1 MNSNNTSASTQA
13 QAPATDPEGR
23 MIVGVDLA
31 KKVFQ
36 VCYRIPGT
44 KKIINHQLTR
54 AKFREFLMDPNMP
67 RMLVAM
73 EACGSSHYWGNF
85 CLKYHHEPMIIPA
98 ETVHG
103 YQLGNKDDANDA
115 RCIWQVAF
123 MPGVKT
129 VRVRTP
135 DNMAMMALLR
145 FRETL
150 KKSKNM
156 LVSGVRAMLY
166 EMGKATPEGAEAV
179 MSKLKEFIEELD
191 REEPD
196 SLRSEVLKL
205 LATNACNRLKA
216 VISSEQTID
225 DFITGH
231 AGSDKDC
238 RLLMT
243 IPFIGPVA
251 ALAIATVMA
260 CPDNFGNG
268 RQFADYCGFAPC
280 HTGTGGKVAVLGLPA
295 KGNRCLKR
303 VLYEPAVGMYT
314 RAKLSLPGDDD
325 VPEALSDWIMSMS
338 DRKPMKKVVCAIA
351 NKLCRISWA
360 VLKSGSPYE
369 QKKSSLIPPSV
380 QGPDGKVRT
389 CKYGKKSDAKKL
401 KEAIA
406 AAEAVAMRA

>member
-1 MNSNNTSASTQA
+1 
-13 QAPATDPEGR
+13 
-23 MIVGVDLA
+23 
-31 KKVFQ
+31 
-36 VCYRIPGT
+36 
-44 KKIINHQLTR
+44 
-54 AKFREFLMDPNMP
+54 
-67 RMLVAM
+67 
-73 EACGSSHYWGNF
+73 
-85 CLKYHHEPMIIPA
+85 
-98 ETVHG
+98 
-103 YQLGNKDDANDA
+103 
-115 RCIWQVAF
+115 
-123 MPGVKT
+123 
-129 VRVRTP
+129 
-135 DNMAMMALLR
+135 
-145 FRETL
+145 
-150 KKSKNM
+150 
-156 LVSGVRAMLY
+156 MLY